1 MKIEKLHILPELERN
16 STNDGYTYPE
26 KYQDKLYEMD
36 GYYIIFRKSKLDT
49 FPKVIFDTIIENMLE
64 QKIEQIQSKIL
75 ESSTPNID
83 ELIQDKLNLSFTNI
97 NSVLENWTDKIE
109 SKIDLKDLQTFR
121 NEIDVTL
128 SEFTANIT
136 QPIISEPLDS
146 TECSQ
151 ILEYTTNI
159 GNSIAAVREYVDQS
173 ILKISEEMSKYVGE
187 YVDQSILKISEEMSK
202 YADSK
207 IIDELK
213 IVKDNMV
220 QIIRDNIKDLIGYTS
235 NNKSGTL
242 SLSRLSAMKELG
254 FTVDD
259 IIKLNSE
266 GLL

>member
-173 ILKISEEMSKYVGE
+173 ILKISEEMSKY
-187 YVDQSILKISEEMSK
+187 
-202 YADSK
+202 ADSK

-235 NNKSGTL
+235 NNKSGAL